1 MIFCLFK
8 VFKVQ
13 PGNKHCMLKKISQ
26 KMTQTS
32 PIILNQKSLKK
43 GKKTLEMALNQ
54 GCRTDC

>member
-13 PGNKHCMLKKISQ
+13 PGNKHCMLKKNSQ

-43 GKKTLEMALNQ
+43 EIKSFRNGFKPRM
-54 GCRTDC
+54 